1 MTKKRLQNKISKKLD
16 QLSKLLDNLEEAKVI
31 DSNDPETWDSDTLH
45 NLMANL
51 KEALEI
57 LEDQKIKGKYDEF
70 GQPLYEEGLCSL
82 VDSYQNDEE
91 SEDYD

>member
-1 MTKKRLQNKISKKLD
+1 MTKKKLQNKISKKLD
-16 QLSKLLDNLEEAKVI
+16 QLSKLLDNLEEVRVI
-31 DSNDPETWDSDTLH
+31 DSNDPDTWDSDTLH

-51 KEALEI
+51 KEALEL

-82 VDSYQNDEE
+82 VDEYHSEE
-91 SEDYD
+91 ENEDF